1 MKGAPQP
8 GAEPAIGVIGAGRLG
23 SSLARALEHAGHRID
38 VVASASRQSAEGL
51 VGRLQRASVLPAE
64 ALVARC
70 ELVWLCVPDARL
82 AMLAGALPWRASQQ
96 VVHCS
101 GAHGL
106 SVLEPVRAAGG
117 LRGCLH
123 PLQAFPQRFDEPA
136 RFAGI
141 VCGIEADGALQARL
155 QALCAQLGARSVA
168 LHGVDRAR
176 YHVAAVLAS
185 NCVVALHAAAARAW
199 SLSGLPEALAREAL
213 APLTLGATE
222 ALQRR
227 PLAAALTGPI
237 ARGDAPTV
245 ALHLRAL
252 APDPEL
258 RELYR
263 RLSAVLLALP
273 LALSAEQ
280 RAGLEALLRDVL

>member
-1 MKGAPQP
+1 MM
-8 GAEPAIGVIGAGRLG
+8 GVGIIGAGRLG
-23 SSLARALEHAGHRID
+23 SSLARALEHAGQPID
-38 VVASASRQSAEGL
+38 AVASAGAPSGADL
-51 VGRLQRASVLPAE
+51 AGRLQRASPLAAE

-70 ELVWLCVPDARL
+70 ELVWLCVPDAQL
-82 AMLAGALPWRASQQ
+82 ATLAARLPWRADQQ

-106 SVLEPVRAAGG
+106 QVLDPVRAAGG

-123 PLQAFPQRFDEPA
+123 PLQAFPERFGEPA

-141 VCGIEADGALQARL
+141 VCGIEADSTLQARL
-155 QALCAQLGARSVA
+155 QALCARLGARSVA
-168 LHGVDRAR
+168 LDGVERAS
-176 YHVAAVLAS
+176 YHAAAVLAS
-185 NCVVALHAAAARAW
+185 NCVVALHAAAAQAW
-199 SLSGLPEALAREAL
+199 ALSGLPEALAREAL
-213 APLTLGATE
+213 APLTLGAAE
-222 ALQRR
+222 ALQRL

-245 ALHLRAL
+245 ALHLHAL
-252 APDPEL
+252 APAPEL

-263 RLSAVLLALP
+263 RLSAALLALP

-280 RAGLEALLRDVL
+280 RAGLEALLRDVV